1 MNDKPRAHHFVPQ
14 FWIKQFTSID
24 GRLWGY
30 EWDDDRIRERSSKA
44 MMQLRDL
51 YTMQPNGIDDA
62 SLETNELGGVDR
74 EGASAF
80 RRVLG
85 GEVSSDVRVALAS
98 FFAAQIMRDPG
109 TIASYKPRAQEFG
122 LYLLGAVDA
131 KDYPSFH
138 YDLQARFPGARIVE
152 SEFNYIRNLPVADA
166 SSAIEQIVIAL
177 DAGGGMPE
185 LPFTDLIRAPQGR
198 DVVRNA
204 LLGLEWQIKIDANG
218 GFILGDAAVLFEK
231 ADLASGMRTPLSKFA
246 ALYLTPSN
254 NQREAIASISAQAFE
269 VINLNL
275 ESAARARAWLV
286 GEKALLEAVKAQV
299 IGKGFR
305 GFDQPPRRSIRFE
318 TE

>member
-1 MNDKPRAHHFVPQ
+1 MLSGKMSFSNTEFRILTPRCRVTNDKPRAHHFVPQ
-14 FWIKQFTSID
+14 FWIKQFTSND

-30 EWDDDRIRERSSKA
+30 NWDDDRVRERSSKS

-51 YTMQPNGIDDA
+51 YTMLPNGIDDE

-80 RRVLG
+80 RRLLG
-85 GEVSSDVRVALAS
+85 GEVSLDVKVALAS
-98 FFAAQIMRDPG
+98 FLAAQIMRDPG

-122 LYLLGAVDA
+122 LYLLGAIDA
-131 KDYPSFH
+131 KGFASFH
-138 YDLQARFPGARIVE
+138 NDLQSRFPGARLTE
-152 SEFNYIRNLPVADA
+152 SEFNYIRHLPAADA

-204 LLGLEWQIKIDANG
+204 LLCLEWQIKIDANG

-231 ADLASGMRTPLSKFA
+231 ADLASGLRTPLSKST
-246 ALYLTPSN
+246 ALYLTPANS
-254 NQREAIASISAQAFE
+254 QREAIASIAAQAFE

-275 ESAARARAWLV
+275 ESAGAKR
-286 GEKALLEAVKAQV
+286 
-299 IGKGFR
+299 
-305 GFDQPPRRSIRFE
+305 E
-318 TE
+318 TG